1 MKTRIWE
8 LSDQKLKDN
17 HDLSDMGPGLMICTY
32 RTLLG
37 QEAGGSVTR
46 VNQLLSWV
54 GGDGWDGVLALDE
67 AHRAKNLHAQG
78 GGKPSKTAVVI
89 DALQSRLRDARV
101 IYASATVAT
110 EPQNM
115 QCLSRLG
122 LWGPGTAFDSSTRF
136 AKAMTDAGLPG
147 LELLSVNLKL
157 AGKYF
162 ARTLG
167 FKGCEFQVVKVPMD
181 PNFAAVYDACA
192 RQWMELQQDLRLLV
206 PCGPV
211 WRKRKKKR
219 SEKQK
224 RRAMGLNGMEEAD
237 GEEEGRTAPTDEE
250 KAKQMIW
257 MLFWATQQR
266 FFRSLYVAAK
276 VPTVI
281 ALAQEAIAN
290 GYAPVI
296 GLQTTGESQ
305 IRVERERTAERRKRA
320 AGLGPVGVSEVQDI
334 EELSQCRGQ
343 MDRFLTVHMSDALGP
358 GTAEVR
364 SRHLSWL
371 DRMGPRL
378 PPNPLDQL
386 VEGLGG
392 AEVVAELTGRQFRRK
407 HGRYEQTATSQRLHE
422 AERTAFQRGTKLA
435 AVISE
440 AASVGISL
448 HSDRREPTAHKR
460 RVHFCLELAW
470 GADRVMQQLG
480 RTHRTNAMTGP
491 LYKFVVTEKVGADTR
506 FISTVA
512 RRLQS
517 LGAICH
523 GHEGATTKTINLREY
538 NVESKHGDE
547 AYTRLWSVED
557 PSPRYRK
564 ALRILEAV
572 ALNRDDDTRKFLNR
586 CLSFE
591 LEIQHVLMDKFF
603 ELFNKVREQEVV
615 ESGENKT
622 LDDGERIDE
631 YSSKVLWMP
640 KGSDIFLGR
649 KMRRDERFSPQIP
662 DPIISQRGQMRQV
675 VHAAKLDGT
684 YESQGIINIRG
695 EAVEVHGPIKKYKTS
710 DDVLQ
715 LSLPRPSLTETV
727 AAGASHVAPCIVDGG
742 DNHESKAVL
751 ANKGLTN
758 GVCHQDMKRAK
769 SLHEETT
776 MSLVTLTLDRG
787 LRFDRALEM
796 LKGADAGGEGHLG
809 GNGFYL
815 SLDSVRPFLA
825 LDRGGGCSFKIIFP
839 DVGRQAFVDKR
850 PEHLLRAQYL
860 RPHEAEKAWTRCYNA
875 ALVRCFPHGRQ
886 APSGSVGL
894 RIHKAFMLTFD
905 VIRHWQLVQK
915 LARRKRLRVV
925 RAAITS
931 KPKKHFMG
939 VMLSEKAL
947 RRLEGLGLP
956 VVDEEGEAAAEE
968 GFEDKQ
974 LDVIT
979 FFEEWEREVKEK
991 AMSGMLEGRNGKES
1005 VEEQGKYDKM
1015 EVVKTESNIMDGSTA
1030 EGHDLEHE
1038 EQNVI
1043 YLDSD
1048 LDSESVTEIFGL
1060 EEDHGRR
1067 MLHGSKEK
1075 WSREDSVDSAGAS
1088 TLEVVHEDDDKMDTL
1103 STESPYIC
1111 AQVSS
1116 ISEAS
1121 DGDVNARKGSE
1132 NAFKGIVDL
1141 SHVCVLEDGK
1151 EDSVGEREKS
1161 RVYPTVHDHKTV
1173 IDVDALD
1180 DKGLGRKRGGYEND
1194 SSTAARNSASCEA
1207 SRNGEGSVKIQNPID
1222 LSIETGSSRAGDME
1236 DEDTLVVDLL
1246 DMLDELKDEDIITK
1260 QEARGLR
1267 ARAVNRDALVVE
1279 AFYKA
1284 RECNTAYTGGQVFRK
1299 IALGM

>member
-37 QEAGGSVTR
+37 REAGGSVTR

-89 DALQSRLRDARV
+89 DALQSQLGDARV
-101 IYASATVAT
+101 IYASATIAT
-110 EPQNM
+110 EPRNM

-211 WRKRKKKR
+211 WRKRKKR

-224 RRAMGLNGMEEAD
+224 RGAMGLNGMEEAD
-237 GEEEGRTAPTDEE
+237 GEEGRRTATTDEE

-320 AGLGPVGVSEVQDI
+320 AGLGPVGDSEVQDL

-343 MDRFLTVHMSDALGP
+343 MERFLTVHMSDALGP

-371 DRMGPRL
+371 DRIGPRL

-392 AEVVAELTGRQFRRK
+392 AKVVAELTGRQFRRK

-422 AERTAFQRGTKLA
+422 AERTAFQRGAKLA

-491 LYKFVVTEKVGADTR
+491 LYKFVVTEKVGADIR

-523 GHEGATTKTINLREY
+523 GHEGATTKTMDLREY
-538 NVESKHGDE
+538 NVESKHGNE

-640 KGSDIFLGR
+640 KGSDIFLGSE
-649 KMRRDERFSPQIP
+649 MRRDERFFPQIP
-662 DPIISQRGQMRQV
+662 DPII
-675 VHAAKLDGT
+675 
-684 YESQGIINIRG
+684 
-695 EAVEVHGPIKKYKTS
+695 
-710 DDVLQ
+710 
-715 LSLPRPSLTETV
+715 
-727 AAGASHVAPCIVDGG
+727 
-742 DNHESKAVL
+742 
-751 ANKGLTN
+751 
-758 GVCHQDMKRAK
+758 
-769 SLHEETT
+769 
-776 MSLVTLTLDRG
+776 
-787 LRFDRALEM
+787 
-796 LKGADAGGEGHLG
+796 
-809 GNGFYL
+809 
-815 SLDSVRPFLA
+815 
-825 LDRGGGCSFKIIFP
+825 CST
-839 DVGRQAFVDKR
+839 GS
-850 PEHLLRAQYL
+850 
-860 RPHEAEKAWTRCYNA
+860 NA
-875 ALVRCFPHGRQ
+875 
-886 APSGSVGL
+886 SGSTC
-894 RIHKAFMLTFD
+894 R
-905 VIRHWQLVQK
+905 Q
-915 LARRKRLRVV
+915 
-925 RAAITS
+925 
-931 KPKKHFMG
+931 
-939 VMLSEKAL
+939 
-947 RRLEGLGLP
+947 
-956 VVDEEGEAAAEE
+956 
-968 GFEDKQ
+968 
-974 LDVIT
+974 
-979 FFEEWEREVKEK
+979 
-991 AMSGMLEGRNGKES
+991 NGWH
-1005 VEEQGKYDKM
+1005 
-1015 EVVKTESNIMDGSTA
+1015 I
-1030 EGHDLEHE
+1030 
-1038 EQNVI
+1038 
-1043 YLDSD
+1043 
-1048 LDSESVTEIFGL
+1048 
-1060 EEDHGRR
+1060 
-1067 MLHGSKEK
+1067 
-1075 WSREDSVDSAGAS
+1075 
-1088 TLEVVHEDDDKMDTL
+1088 
-1103 STESPYIC
+1103 
-1111 AQVSS
+1111 
-1116 ISEAS
+1116 
-1121 DGDVNARKGSE
+1121 
-1132 NAFKGIVDL
+1132 
-1141 SHVCVLEDGK
+1141 
-1151 EDSVGEREKS
+1151 
-1161 RVYPTVHDHKTV
+1161 
-1173 IDVDALD
+1173 
-1180 DKGLGRKRGGYEND
+1180 
-1194 SSTAARNSASCEA
+1194 
-1207 SRNGEGSVKIQNPID
+1207 
-1222 LSIETGSSRAGDME
+1222 
-1236 DEDTLVVDLL
+1236 
-1246 DMLDELKDEDIITK
+1246 
-1260 QEARGLR
+1260 
-1267 ARAVNRDALVVE
+1267 
-1279 AFYKA
+1279 
-1284 RECNTAYTGGQVFRK
+1284 
-1299 IALGM
+1299 